1 MRGAKATSLTPTLTT
16 LLTIKHLKP
25 GCEGSSL
32 EEGGRVSVL
41 KRKGDLL
48 TKQPTDSLITG
59 MEESLST
66 PSQGNLWT
74 PKTLKANKA
83 PHVLLTLRTIED
95 QKPKHLTRGR
105 ESTNDTIKRENTDA
119 LFGKQS
125 PKSALRAE
133 EGHSLAKAKEKEL
146 TTTTPLQ
153 HQITPDL
160 SWKSLSTSPRAS
172 KAGHR
177 PTNKEIHCTARPTQ
191 KSDSYLFPV
200 SRNLVE
206 TPGLHDIERN
216 HLRNSRSGEPKD
228 NRRF

>member
-83 PHVLLTLRTIED
+83 PHVLLTLRTIEGSFLYLIKRGQPEID
-95 QKPKHLTRGR
+95 RVHAQKQNYKL
-105 ESTNDTIKRENTDA
+105 DTIYR
-119 LFGKQS
+119 